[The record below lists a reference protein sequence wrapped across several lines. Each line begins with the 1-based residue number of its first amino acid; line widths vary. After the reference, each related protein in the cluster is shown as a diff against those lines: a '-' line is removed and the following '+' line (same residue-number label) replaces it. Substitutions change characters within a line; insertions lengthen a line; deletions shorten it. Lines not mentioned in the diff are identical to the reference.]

1 MVLAVV
7 PRVMVMERRVSGK
20 GQCALLMWPVARR
33 YGRAGRLPHPR
44 DAGEEG
50 ARFAPLGEAVR
61 RPYLDAAVSAD
72 VSGAPAGREGPT
84 IRTVINRYGDEWEVG
99 DGHVGGTG
107 GLVETT
113 VVDAPPPAVAPSALV
128 DTVGAAAVTRN
139 ESVGAIDVEDD
150 PIVDVLVDSLVGAR
164 FDRRGC
170 YPSLP
175 DARPDVGIL
184 DSVGSSSS
192 VGDVKLTTPV
202 NSRGAVDG
210 KQGAGKRDAPMLTG
224 DGEP

>member
-1 MVLAVV
+1 ML
-7 PRVMVMERRVSGK
+7 
-20 GQCALLMWPVARR
+20 
-33 YGRAGRLPHPR
+33 
-44 DAGEEG
+44 
-50 ARFAPLGEAVR
+50 
-61 RPYLDAAVSAD
+61 
-72 VSGAPAGREGPT
+72 PAGREGRACRDPI
-84 IRTVINRYGDEWEVG
+84 IRIVINGYGDEGEVG

-150 PIVDVLVDSLVGAR
+150 PIIDVLVDSLVGAR
-164 FDRRGC
+164 FDRRSC
-170 YPSLP
+170 DPSLP

-192 VGDVKLTTPV
+192 VGDVNLTTPV
-202 NSRGAVDG
+202 NSSGAVDG
-210 KQGAGKRDAPMLTG
+210 KQGAGKRDAPMLAG